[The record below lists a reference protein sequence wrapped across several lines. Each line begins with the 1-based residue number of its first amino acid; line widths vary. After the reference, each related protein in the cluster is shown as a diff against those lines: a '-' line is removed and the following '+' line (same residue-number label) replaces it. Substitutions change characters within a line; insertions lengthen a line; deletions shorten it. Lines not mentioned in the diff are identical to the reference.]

1 MRPDISQAARTV
13 IITPSQ
19 PTRHQGKDGDMTT
32 SISPPGI
39 VDGIKTACGDLDGL
53 VGTNQIQDPQASP
66 AGKGNQTDHAREF
79 SGTSPIPHSN
89 RSSSQQR
96 QRMSDFQ
103 MTTREEQ
110 CEPLV
115 PVGETESQLRQESDQ
130 VQVDVDNTK
139 IMGGGTGASA
149 VSHTLEKDKRQGKT
163 REETIAKKK
172 VTQVQ
177 AITGVTDSLKE
188 RSRLKK
194 SERITY
200 AETSTDQSR
209 RTAAQVGD
217 KRYCWY
223 HQRFK
228 GRAWLC
234 KDTKGGKQC
243 QYLVINGGTL
253 AKKVNTTR
261 KNKGDGY
268 GVDSNRSDQHTPAFR
283 TLIDP
288 VPADR
293 EKPRIQ
299 CRTIADSRLCW
310 FHGRFGERAFKCKL
324 TESGK
329 PCQYYQMNRGSLVPT
344 SSQEQVIKGALDAQT
359 LRREPETTDTRETN
373 ISEAGLIDKGM

>member
-1 MRPDISQAARTV
+1 MLNGQAPAYNRKMARAMESIGPDVSQAARTV
-13 IITPSQ
+13 IIMPSQ
-19 PTRHQGKDGDMTT
+19 PARHQGKDGDMTT

-39 VDGIKTACGDLDGL
+39 VDGIKSACGDLDGL
-53 VGTNQIQDPQASP
+53 VGTNQIQDPQESP
-66 AGKGNQTDHAREF
+66 AGKVNHTDHAQEF
-79 SGTSPIPHSN
+79 PGTSPVPQSD
-89 RSSSQQR
+89 RSSSQQQ

-110 CEPLV
+110 CKPLV

-149 VSHTLEKDKRQGKT
+149 VSHTLEKDKRQEKT
-163 REETIAKKK
+163 REETIEKKK
-172 VTQVQ
+172 
-177 AITGVTDSLKE
+177 
-188 RSRLKK
+188 
-194 SERITY
+194 
-200 AETSTDQSR
+200 
-209 RTAAQVGD
+209 D

-268 GVDSNRSDQHTPAFR
+268 GVDSNRNDQHTPAFR

-293 EKPRIQ
+293 EKPRIR

>member
-1 MRPDISQAARTV
+1 MRPDVSQAARTV

-66 AGKGNQTDHAREF
+66 AGKVNHTDHAREF
-79 SGTSPIPHSN
+79 PGTSPVPQSD

-130 VQVDVDNTK
+130 VQVDVDNTET
-139 IMGGGTGASA
+139 MGGGTGPSA

-163 REETIAKKK
+163 RKETIAKKK
-172 VTQVQ
+172 ATQAQ
-177 AITGVTDSLKE
+177 AIAGVTVSLKE

-253 AKKVNTTR
+253 AKKLNTTR
-261 KNKGDGY
+261 KNKGDGS
-268 GVDSNRSDQHTPAFR
+268 GFNSNRNDQHTPAFG
-283 TLIDP
+283 TLINP
-288 VPADR
+288 EPADR
-293 EKPRIQ
+293 AKPRI
-299 CRTIADSRLCW
+299 RRRKFGDNRFAGSMADLENVRL
-310 FHGRFGERAFKCKL
+310 
-324 TESGK
+324 
-329 PCQYYQMNRGSLVPT
+329 NV
-344 SSQEQVIKGALDAQT
+344 
-359 LRREPETTDTRETN
+359 N
-373 ISEAGLIDKGM
+373 